1 MKNRT
6 LTPTTLALCFL
17 KLGLQGFGGLGSVL
31 ALISR
36 DLVEQRAWLDR
47 AEITEALT
55 YTKLLPGS
63 TVVQIVAY
71 LGWKLG
77 GLLGAFVATIAFLLP
92 AFLMMLGLA
101 IAYRSTLSIQMQSTI
116 SGLNAAVV
124 GMLILTTWT
133 VGAKNI
139 TGLTGMMMAILSLI
153 ASVQFGINPII
164 VVLTAGIGGIL
175 VEVGKPS

>member
-1 MKNRT
+1 MKNLTRT
-6 LTPTTLALCFL
+6 PAILAFCFL

-31 ALISR
+31 ALISH
-36 DLVEQRAWLDR
+36 DLVEQRAWLDQ

-77 GLLGAFVATIAFLLP
+77 GWMGAFVATVAFLLP

-101 IAYRSTLSIQMQSTI
+101 IAYRSTLSIQVQSTI

-124 GMLILTTWT
+124 GMLILTAWT
-133 VGAKNI
+133 LGCKNI
-139 TGLTGMMMAILSLI
+139 TEVSGIVIAILSLI
-153 ASVQFGINPII
+153 TSVQFSINPIHCG
-164 VVLTAGIGGIL
+164 VNSRNMGYF
-175 VEVGKPS
+175 S

>member
-1 MKNRT
+1 MF
-6 LTPTTLALCFL
+6 ALCFL

-36 DLVEQRAWLDR
+36 DLVEQRGWLDR

-63 TVVQIVAY
+63 TVVQIVTY

-77 GLLGAFVATIAFLLP
+77 GWIGAFVATVAFLLP
-92 AFLMMLGLA
+92 AFLMMLGVG
-101 IAYRSTLSIQMQSTI
+101 IAYHSILSIQVQSII

-133 VGAKNI
+133 LTHENI
-139 TGLTGMMMAILSLI
+139 TGFTGIMIAILSLI
-153 ASVQFGINPII
+153 ASVLFGINPII
-164 VVLTAGIGGIL
+164 VVLTAGIWGIL
-175 VEVGKPS
+175 VEAGKP